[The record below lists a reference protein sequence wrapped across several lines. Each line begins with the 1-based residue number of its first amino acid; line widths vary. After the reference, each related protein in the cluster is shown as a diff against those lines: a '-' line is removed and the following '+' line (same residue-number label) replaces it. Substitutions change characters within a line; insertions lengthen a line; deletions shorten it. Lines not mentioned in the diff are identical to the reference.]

1 MRITAAARRLGTSPR
16 MLRYREDL
24 GLLPSVR
31 DAAPPGL
38 GATRGLGAPRGP
50 ASRGTAARGP
60 AHRQFS
66 EEDIAAVA
74 AALELEQ
81 RYDITP
87 AALSFGLRVLTEPG
101 VRAAVID
108 LARRLHR
115 IPPTP
120 GRALDFEKERA
131 LRLLRPQPQPQPP
144 PSGAPRPAR

>member
-24 GLLPSVR
+24 GLLPPIR
-31 DAAPPGL
+31 DAL
-38 GATRGLGAPRGP
+38 RGP
-50 ASRGTAARGP
+50 AVRAPAPRGP

-131 LRLLRPQPQPQPP
+131 LRLLRPQSQPP
-144 PSGAPRPAR
+144 PGAPRPGR